1 MKNAGFTLMELMIA
15 IALGVILLGDWYSF
29 PL

>member
-15 IALGVILLGDWYSF
+15 IALGVILLGIGIPS
-29 PL
+29 L